1 MVKGYCLKEKKKVEI
16 DGPEYALNA
25 KDRPVVR
32 GKCSSCG
39 GKVYAILAAA
49 DVPADLKAKLV
60 GKKKGGASRRFRKS
74 KTSSKGSRKSRSKR
88 SKRK

>member
-16 DGPEYALNA
+16 EGPEYALNA
-25 KDRPVVR
+25 KNRPVVR

-60 GKKKGGASRRFRKS
+60 GKKGGASRRFRKS
-74 KTSSKGSRKSRSKR
+74 KASSKGSRKSRSKR